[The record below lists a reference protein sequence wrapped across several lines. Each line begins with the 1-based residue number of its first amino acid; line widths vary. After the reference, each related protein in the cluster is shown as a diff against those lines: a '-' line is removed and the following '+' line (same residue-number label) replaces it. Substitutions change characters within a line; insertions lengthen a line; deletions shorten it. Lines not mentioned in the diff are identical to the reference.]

1 MYECVVDTLFVC
13 AMRDR
18 EEYGGA
24 HMSDTLRDAIGL
36 DEGKDKAVPDQA
48 GGGDSRHV

>member
-1 MYECVVDTLFVC
+1 MC

-24 HMSDTLRDAIGL
+24 HMSDVLRDAIGL
-36 DEGKDKAVPDQA
+36 AEPKEKAASDQ
-48 GGGDSRHV
+48 GGGVESRHV

>member
-1 MYECVVDTLFVC
+1 MDTLFVC

-24 HMSDTLRDAIGL
+24 HMSDALRDAIGL
-36 DEGKDKAVPDQA
+36 AEPKEKAAPDQV

>member
-1 MYECVVDTLFVC
+1 MDTLFVC

-24 HMSDTLRDAIGL
+24 HMSDALRDAIGL
-36 DEGKDKAVPDQA
+36 AEPKEKAAPDQA

>member
-1 MYECVVDTLFVC
+1 MC

-24 HMSDTLRDAIGL
+24 HMSDALRDAIGL
-36 DEGKDKAVPDQA
+36 AEPKEKAAPDQV

>member
-1 MYECVVDTLFVC
+1 MGLPQRIRTLSPEQVDTLFVC

-24 HMSDTLRDAIGL
+24 HMSDALR
-36 DEGKDKAVPDQA
+36 
-48 GGGDSRHV
+48 